1 MSEVKTN
8 AMRMLDSAHIQYH
21 TYHYTVEDG
30 HIDGVSVA
38 NKIGQPVES
47 VYKTLL
53 TQSPDRGVFVCVIP
67 VHKELDFKLCAKAFS
82 QKSLALLPLAMIT
95 QVSGYVR
102 GGCSPIGMKKRY
114 PTLIDET
121 AKDIS
126 VIIVSA
132 GRIGSQVALSPADL
146 CAITGASFAALCR

>member
-8 AMRMLDSAHIQYH
+8 AMRMLDAARIPYN
-21 TYHYTVEDG
+21 TYSYTVEDG
-30 HIDGVSVA
+30 HIDGGSVA
-38 NKIGQPVES
+38 RKIGQPPEL

-53 TQSPDRGVFVCVIP
+53 TQSHDRGVYVCVIP
-67 VHKELDFKLCAKAFS
+67 VANELDFKLCAKAFS
-82 QKSLALLPLAMIT
+82 QKSLELLPLSQIT

-114 PTLIDET
+114 PTLIEQS
-121 AKDIS
+121 AQNLP

-132 GRIGSQVALSPADL
+132 GRIGLQMALCPSDL
-146 CAITGASFAALCR
+146 CKVTGAAFAALCR

>member
-8 AMRMLDSAHIQYH
+8 AMRMLDNAHVRYQ

-30 HIDGVSVA
+30 RIDGVSVA
-38 NKIGQPVES
+38 QKIGQPLEC

-53 TQSPDRGVFVCVIP
+53 TQSPEGGVFVCIIP
-67 VHKELDFKLCAKAFS
+67 VQEELDFKLCARAFK
-82 QKSLALLPLAMIT
+82 QKSLAMLPVTLIT

-102 GGCSPIGMKKRY
+102 GGCSPIGLKKRY
-114 PTLIDET
+114 PTMLDQS
-121 AKDIS
+121 ARDLP

-132 GRIGSQVALSPADL
+132 GRIGSQVALNPQEL
-146 CAITGASFAALCR
+146 CSLTGAGFSPLIR